1 MSRRRTRGL
10 PLAVCVTG
18 GIGSGK
24 SHLCRILKGRPGVV
38 HIDAD
43 RIVRGLLAQNLELRR
58 EIVARFGRG
67 LLDEHGRLDRG
78 RLARRVFT
86 NARDLA
92 HLERVLHPIVRE
104 RLARRVRSLKR
115 RGETAIVLV
124 EIPLLVEAG
133 VPDWCDLVVVVEA
146 SERTR
151 FARLTQR
158 GLRPEDIRR
167 RMARQASDAERR
179 RIARIVLA
187 NDGDLAALERRA
199 GQLLK
204 RLMTRVGGG
213 E

>member
-24 SHLCRILKGRPGVV
+24 SHLCRILKRRPGV
-38 HIDAD
+38 
-43 RIVRGLLAQNLELRR
+43 RR

-67 LLDEHGRLDRG
+67 LLDEHGRLDRE

-86 NARDLA
+86 HARELA
-92 HLERVLHPIVRE
+92 RLERILHPLVRE

-146 SERTR
+146 SEDIR
-151 FARLTQR
+151 FERLTQR
-158 GLRPEDIRR
+158 GLRPADIRR

-179 RIARIVLA
+179 HIAWIVIA
-187 NDGDLAALERRA
+187 NDGDLAALERGT
-199 GQLLK
+199 GQLWK

>member
-1 MSRRRTRGL
+1 M
-10 PLAVCVTG
+10 
-18 GIGSGK
+18 
-24 SHLCRILKGRPGVV
+24 
-38 HIDAD
+38 
-43 RIVRGLLAQNLELRR
+43 
-58 EIVARFGRG
+58 
-67 LLDEHGRLDRG
+67 
-78 RLARRVFT
+78 
-86 NARDLA
+86 
-92 HLERVLHPIVRE
+92 
-104 RLARRVRSLKR
+104 KR

-146 SERTR
+146 SESTR

-158 GLRPEDIRR
+158 GLRPADIRR

-179 RIARIVLA
+179 HIARIVLA

-199 GQLLK
+199 DQLLK